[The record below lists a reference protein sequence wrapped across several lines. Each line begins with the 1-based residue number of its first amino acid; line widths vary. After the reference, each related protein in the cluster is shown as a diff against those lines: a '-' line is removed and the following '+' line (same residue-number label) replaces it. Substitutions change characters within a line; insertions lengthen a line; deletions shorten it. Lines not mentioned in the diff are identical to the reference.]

1 MTAPAEHFTDT
12 RINVVD
18 YFKPD
23 AMGRSR
29 RYVLDVPILD
39 LDNDLIAR
47 SVHAEF
53 RLARAGAGVIAEGIV
68 RADVEL
74 ECVRTLDPFDYRV
87 EAEFTEQFR
96 PTIDLVT
103 GREIAAEDGDEDPDY
118 FPVDDAHEIDLR
130 EPLRQVILV
139 NLPMQPVKPGTEPVL
154 LDETEPD
161 EAANP
166 FAALGALL
174 HEERE

>member
-1 MTAPAEHFTDT
+1 MTAPIEHLTDT

-18 YFKPD
+18 YFKPE

-29 RYVLDVPILD
+29 RYTIDVPALD
-39 LDNDLIAR
+39 LANDLIAR
-47 SVHAEF
+47 AVHVEF
-53 RLARAGAGVIAEGIV
+53 RLARAGAGVIAEGIL

-74 ECVRTLDPFDYRV
+74 ECVRTLDAFVQQVD
-87 EAEFTEQFR
+87 AEFTEQFR
-96 PTIDLVT
+96 PTIDLAT
-103 GREIAAEDGDEDPDY
+103 GREIAAEDPDEEAEF

-139 NLPMQPVKPGTEPVL
+139 NLPMQPVKPGTEPVV

-161 EAANP
+161 AAANP

>member
-1 MTAPAEHFTDT
+1 MAAPAEHLTDT

-29 RYVLDVPILD
+29 RYVIDVPTLD
-39 LDNDLIAR
+39 LDNDLVAR
-47 SVHAEF
+47 GVQAEF
-53 RLARAGAGVIAEGIV
+53 RLSRAGTGVIAEGIV

-74 ECVRTLDPFDYRV
+74 ECVRTLDPFDYTV

-96 PTIDLVT
+96 PTIDLAT
-103 GREIAAEDGDEDPDY
+103 GREIVAEDVDEEPDY

-130 EPLRQVILV
+130 EALRQVILV
-139 NLPMQPVKPGTEPVL
+139 HLPMQPVKPGTEPVL
-154 LDETEPD
+154 LDETTPD

-174 HEERE
+174 HDERE